1 MGESSFFEK
10 ADLATR
16 KKVEFVM
23 KYFGIYF
30 RIVCSTLKNGTSR
43 IPNIIYIDPFSGP
56 GIYDDGYESVP
67 IKLLKFIRNQGIENI
82 RFIFNDIEYSGKL
95 KENIHKNIHLL
106 PNVNSITIL
115 DKDANLI
122 DFSSYFTPKDVV
134 ISYVD
139 PFSYTRVDPLT
150 IKQLTNN
157 AFSDSLFFLNIQ
169 YFYRFI
175 EVDAD
180 NLKSFFGNLDIY
192 SRVKQSIKN
201 DTREQSTNLLIHEYA
216 NALTKNSN
224 RFILP
229 IFFKKSHK
237 ETQIF
242 NAILLVSKCKTG
254 LDRIKE
260 YICGEEHF
268 FIEDG
273 RFIIY
278 ESSYSQI
285 EEFDIFNSREESIL
299 QHIPKTDFINCDKL
313 IEIID
318 KHFIVT
324 YGYISAYNPKY
335 VKKVLSDLEDNNQI
349 MIRHDGKRNRIK
361 RNGINTYGENT
372 FFKKE

>member
-1 MGESSFFEK
+1 
-10 ADLATR
+10 
-16 KKVEFVM
+16 M

-30 RIVCSTLKNGTSR
+30 RIVCSTLNNGTSK
-43 IPNIIYIDPFSGP
+43 IPNIVYIDPFSGP
-56 GIYDDGYESVP
+56 GVYDDGYESVP
-67 IKLLKFIRNQGIENI
+67 IRLLKFIRNQGIENI
-82 RFIFNDIEYSGKL
+82 RFVFNDIEYSGAL
-95 KENIHKNIHLL
+95 KENINKNIHLL
-106 PNVNSITIL
+106 PNIKSITIL

-122 DFSSYFTPKDVV
+122 DFSSFFTPKDVV

-175 EVDAD
+175 EVDAG
-180 NLKSFFGNLDIY
+180 NLKYFFGSNEIY
-192 SRVKQSIKN
+192 SKVKESINK
-201 DTREQSTNLLIHEYA
+201 DTREQSTNVLIHEYA

-229 IFFKKSHK
+229 IFFKKSHR

-242 NAILLVSKCKTG
+242 NAILLVSKCKKG

-273 RFIIY
+273 KFIVY

-285 EEFDIFNSREESIL
+285 EEFDIFNSREEIIL
-299 QHIPKTDFINCDKL
+299 QHIPRTDYINCDKL
-313 IEIID
+313 IEVID
-318 KHFIVT
+318 KYFIAT
-324 YGYISAYNPKY
+324 FGYISAYNPKN
-335 VKKVLSDLEDNNQI
+335 VKEILNDLEENGKI
-349 MIRHDGKRNRIK
+349 IIKHDGARKRTK
-361 RNGINTYGENT
+361 RNGKNTYGENT
-372 FFKKE
+372 FFIKE